1 MIVTTANK
9 PIIPASER
17 FTDTNLLA
25 PLPESLAVDI
35 EQDRDSVNN
44 TALHEPTGVKKDDS
58 LTEAFK
64 QLSQSKLFNKGID
77 NVSYVLLASLFA
89 ASFCE
94 SKLIKIPENFTKGLS
109 RFADLANRVFQALN
123 STKNLS
129 QLYPR
134 KDYLNALGHAGD
146 WVALAV
152 SKSQDHYNDR
162 GWLSLCWYILAHS
175 INIMNEKDEFRSLE
189 DHLNHL
195 KLGFQKI
202 KKNFFT
208 EPSQFFSRLVQ
219 HEHAMMGVIASALCF
234 TGGITLRP
242 FHALFGQAGRG
253 LAATMRSAGGI
264 FQALEAMKPGHII
277 SGRVFFG
284 LSGYAQALGALSN
297 IFAETIGKNYK
308 RALDPLSFALS
319 SLGRILY
326 RKSNDN
332 KEAGLTNK
340 PFSFEGFRNNL
351 AGAFTK

>member
-1 MIVTTANK
+1 MITTTINQ
-9 PIIPASER
+9 PIIPSSEHI
-17 FTDTNLLA
+17 TLNSE
-25 PLPESLAVDI
+25 PLPINTD
-35 EQDRDSVNN
+35 QYRDSVNN
-44 TALHEPTGVKKDDS
+44 IALHEPIAPKKEDS

-64 QLSQSKLFNKGID
+64 QLSQSKLFNSSID
-77 NVSYVLLASLFA
+77 NISYVLLASLFG

-94 SKLIKIPENFTKGLS
+94 SKIIKVPEKFTKGLS

-152 SKSQDHYNDR
+152 SNSQNHYNDR

-175 INIMNEKDEFRSLE
+175 INIMNEKDEFTSLD
-189 DHLNHL
+189 DHLHHL

-202 KKNFFT
+202 KKNFFS
-208 EPSQFFSRLVQ
+208 EPSKFFSRLVQ
-219 HEHAMMGVIASALCF
+219 HEHSMMGVLASALCF
-234 TGGITLRP
+234 TGGIALRP
-242 FHALFGQAGRG
+242 LSAIFGQVGRG
-253 LAATMRSAGGI
+253 IAATMRSAGGI

-277 SGRVFFG
+277 SGRIFFG
-284 LSGYAQALGALSN
+284 LSGYAQALGAVSN
-297 IFAETIGKNYK
+297 IFAETIGKDYK

-326 RKSNDN
+326 RMSNDN

-340 PFSFEGFRNNL
+340 PFSFTDFKNNL
-351 AGAFTK
+351 TGAFGK